1 MKESIKDNNSRLEKL
16 SNYFVINVF
25 FLVLFGVIM
34 VFSASYMYATE
45 NMGSSYFFLTKQL
58 IFIALGLF
66 LAIVVSKL
74 KILYL
79 YKQAYIINAF
89 FGLLVTLTLVPGLRV
104 VIKGSKRWLNLGFM
118 NLQPGEFLKFTL
130 MLASIRYFENFNNY
144 SPKQRVI
151 YLSGLIYPLGI
162 FILQPDFGT
171 FFISAM
177 IIGFIA
183 FLSSFPRKYFYST
196 LIFGMVGAAG
206 ILVSAPYRMRR
217 ILAFLDPWADP
228 RGSGF
233 QVIQSFLAFAN
244 GAFFGQ
250 GLGNSNE
257 KLFYLPEAYN
267 DFIFSVV
274 GEELGFVGV
283 IATALMFVSFIFIG
297 FKMAL
302 SLKSRVGGIMVSTII
317 FAIGIQA
324 FLNMGVVLGVL
335 PTKGLN
341 LPFISYGGSSMVA
354 NLTALGLIF
363 ACIRIQPSDAKAIKE
378 KGKQSP
384 IGALKSAFG

>member
-1 MKESIKDNNSRLEKL
+1 MDVILMSDNNRLEKL
-16 SNYFVINVF
+16 TNYFLINVF
-25 FLVLFGVIM
+25 FIILFGVIM

-45 NMGSSYFFLTKQL
+45 NMGSSYHFLFKQL
-58 IFIALGLF
+58 IFIALGLVSALVF
-66 LAIVVSKL
+66 SKL

-79 YKQAYIINAF
+79 YKNAYKINAF
-89 FGLLVTLTLVPGLRV
+89 FGFLVTLTLIPGLRV

-118 NLQPGEFLKFTL
+118 HLQPGEFLKYTL
-130 MLASIRYFENFNNY
+130 MLAAIRYFENFNNY
-144 SPKQRVI
+144 NSRQRVI
-151 YLSGLIYPLGI
+151 YMCGLVYPLAI

-171 FFISAM
+171 FFISAL

-183 FLSSFPRKYFYST
+183 FLSSFPRKYFYSAVV
-196 LIFGMVGAAG
+196 LGMITGFG
-206 ILVSAPYRMRR
+206 ILISAPYRVKR
-217 ILAFLDPWADP
+217 LLTFLDPWRDP

-244 GAFFGQ
+244 GSFFGQ

-283 IATALMFVSFIFIG
+283 FITVLMFISLIFIG
-297 FKMAL
+297 LKIAIT
-302 SLKSRVGGIMVSTII
+302 LKSRVGSIMVSAII
-317 FAIGIQA
+317 FAIGFQA
-324 FLNMGVVLGVL
+324 FMNMGVVLGVL

-354 NLTALGLIF
+354 NLAALGLIF
-363 ACIRIQPSDAKAIKE
+363 ACIKIQPGDAKEIKS
-378 KGKQSP
+378 KGSQNP
-384 IGALKSAFG
+384 IRALRSAFS